1 MSEDITLNR
10 QGKSLSSVPKSHGS
24 SSMSIPRPCFCV
36 RVPVSFKAF
45 LGIWVTAISSV
56 RRLGLLA
63 HFGMLQY
70 YNLYFD
76 NVELSAYL
84 ENHITQL
91 IHSSVAPRP
100 VWILI
105 WISAVILFVVSVRIT
120 PGERTPCDALVAI
133 LRKVFS
139 TCVVQSAFLE
149 DAFTKSALTWTRP

>member
-1 MSEDITLNR
+1 
-10 QGKSLSSVPKSHGS
+10 
-24 SSMSIPRPCFCV
+24 MSIPRPCFCV
-36 RVPVSFKAF
+36 RVPVSFKGF
-45 LGIWVTAISSV
+45 LGIWVVEISSV

-63 HFGMLQY
+63 HFGLMQY

-76 NVELSAYL
+76 HVMLSAYL
-84 ENHITQL
+84 ENQSTQL
-91 IHSSVAPRP
+91 IHASVAPRP